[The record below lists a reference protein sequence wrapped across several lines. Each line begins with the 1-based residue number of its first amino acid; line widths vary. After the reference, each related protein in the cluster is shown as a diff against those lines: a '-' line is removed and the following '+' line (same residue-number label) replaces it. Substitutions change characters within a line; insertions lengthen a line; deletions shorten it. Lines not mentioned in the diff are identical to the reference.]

1 MFWIAAHAED
11 THAEVEGFPPSQPT
25 AVDPL
30 LAKLAAERGP
40 GGEVAGHAVD
50 ATTRWRR

>member
-1 MFWIAAHAED
+1 MLWIAAHAEHTD
-11 THAEVEGFPPSQPT
+11 ESRVFPSVGAD

>member
-1 MFWIAAHAED
+1 MFWIAGHAEH
-11 THAEVEGFPPSQPT
+11 TEGSRVFPPSEPT